1 MNKQI
6 KQTAT
11 SKCGSFENR
20 IEKTANVSNES
31 CYVKDA
37 EAKQL
42 YIVLSQTGTML
53 SRILKL
59 VTGAKYNHASVSL
72 SSDLTQMYSFGRRHP
87 YNPFWGGFV
96 NESPYTGTF
105 KRFRNTKAVVLAV
118 EISDERYAEIRRTL
132 HRMYLQK
139 ENYHYNYL
147 GLFLATVDIQRKR
160 KDCYYCSEFVK
171 AILQRGKIN
180 GANQLETIAKPI
192 HFMMLPH
199 TVIYCGRLKEYSNTT
214 EVWSNNVS
222 IRNNTN

>member
-11 SKCGSFENR
+11 SKCGTFENR
-20 IEKTANVSNES
+20 IQKAANVSNES
-31 CYVKDA
+31 CYVKDT

-87 YNPFWGGFV
+87 YNPFRGGFV

-105 KRFRNTKAVVLAV
+105 KRFRNAKAVVLAV

-147 GLFLATVDIQRKR
+147 GLFLAAIHINHKKNR
-160 KDCYYCSEFVK
+160 CYYCSEFVK
-171 AILQRGKIN
+171 EILLEGKVD
-180 GANQLETIAKPI
+180 GAEQLLPIVKPI
-192 HFMMLPH
+192 HFLAIPH
-199 TVIYCGRLKEYSNTT
+199 KQIYCGILREYSD
-214 EVWSNNVS
+214 NVKHDFK
-222 IRNNTN
+222 